1 MYRSIRTETADSRDR
16 QLTLSGVLQLDDTS
30 LFTRLDDSSTK
41 LELEITNSSHP
52 FGAAEVSTFALD
64 YEQFQAALYDLHN
77 RRREAEA
84 SGNFVHARSIW
95 LSIAKLKQDVEHC
108 RQQIGLEQMESEK
121 ARLDQTRV
129 HVRTHPVVLVT
140 VPVADMSANGLLGMR
155 ADAGGAGSALG
166 GEGGHA
172 EGRNRG
178 RLR

>member
-1 MYRSIRTETADSRDR
+1 M
-16 QLTLSGVLQLDDTS
+16 QLDDTS

-129 HVRTHPVVLVT
+129 HVRYP
-140 VPVADMSANGLLGMR
+140 PSR
-155 ADAGGAGSALG
+155 ACDGACRGYVCEWALG
-166 GEGGHA
+166 YA
-172 EGRNRG
+172 CRC
-178 RLR
+178 